1 MLKHLLTI
9 LFFSVPLFCL
19 AQNMPDSDIDAPD
32 VKIYTS
38 LDEIKSNPDSVL
50 YIDFSKQKLSKIPDE
65 VFACKNLVYLDLK
78 RNKIEE
84 ISTRIGELQ
93 NLRVL
98 NMSRNRLVKLPPTI
112 GQCTQLRSLIL
123 NQNAI
128 SEICPEIGLLV
139 NLAVLDLWGN
149 EVDRLPKEI
158 SKISETLKFLDM
170 RVIYM
175 THDAQEEIEL
185 LLPETTIYFSN
196 GCNCK

>member
-1 MLKHLLTI
+1 MLKQLIYILLFA
-9 LFFSVPLFCL
+9 LPFFCIG
-19 AQNMPDSDIDAPD
+19 QNMPDSNIDAPD
-32 VKIYTS
+32 VTIYTS
-38 LDEIKSNPDSVL
+38 IDAIKANPDSVL

-65 VFACKNLVYLDLK
+65 VFECKNLVYLDLK

-84 ISTRIGELQ
+84 IPARIGELQ
-93 NLRVL
+93 KLRVL
-98 NMSRNRLVKLPPTI
+98 NMSRNKLVKLPSAI
-112 GQCTQLRSLIL
+112 GKCIQLRSLIL

-128 SEICPEIGLLV
+128 SEICPEIGLLI

-149 EVDRLPKEI
+149 EIDRLPTEI
-158 SKISETLKFLDM
+158 TKISETLKFLDM

-175 THDAQEEIEL
+175 THEAQEEIEL

>member
-1 MLKHLLTI
+1 MLKQLIYIFVILL
-9 LFFSVPLFCL
+9 PLLCFG
-19 AQNMPDSDIDAPD
+19 QNMPDSDIDAPD

-38 LDEIKSNPDSVL
+38 IDEIKANPDSVL
-50 YIDFSKQKLSKIPDE
+50 YIDFSKQKLCSIPNE
-65 VFACKNLVYLDLK
+65 VFECKNLVYLDLK

-84 ISTRIGELQ
+84 IPSRIGELQ
-93 NLRVL
+93 KLRVL
-98 NMSRNRLVKLPPTI
+98 NLSKNKIVKLPAEI
-112 GQCTQLRSLIL
+112 GLCTQLRSLIL

-128 SEICPEIGLLV
+128 SEICPEIGQLV

-149 EVDRLPKEI
+149 EVDRLPTEI
-158 SKISETLKFLDM
+158 TRISENLKFLDM

-175 THDAQEEIEL
+175 THDAQEAIEL